1 MLRTAIEKSPEDLQI
16 IMNEVL
22 GLPRRKQEELAGLL
36 REASLSSIISAAKIV
51 ADRLKFLAGLE
62 QILFDTEMKAQLKER
77 SQLHKI
83 VEDNTWLFGEEY
95 NLSVSDR
102 GLATV
107 LQKHR
112 KILGDDVVIDKPVRH
127 VSQKRGIVDLML
139 SRTLRRHRADE
150 LEHLIVELK
159 RPKVKIGHEEI
170 MQVEKYAISVANDE
184 RFRSVTG
191 VKWTFCAISDDV
203 DQYAVYRMDDRGVIS
218 SKDEISVGIK
228 TGTDHRCRLQFFQEK
243 LEHQVDDETALK
255 HLQEKYEKFLSGVVP
270 ENDSEEEI
278 EESPEA
284 LRTDA

>member
-1 MLRTAIEKSPEDLQI
+1 M
-16 IMNEVL
+16 
-22 GLPRRKQEELAGLL
+22 
-36 REASLSSIISAAKIV
+36 
-51 ADRLKFLAGLE
+51 
-62 QILFDTEMKAQLKER
+62 
-77 SQLHKI
+77 
-83 VEDNTWLFGEEY
+83 
-95 NLSVSDR
+95 
-102 GLATV
+102 
-107 LQKHR
+107 
-112 KILGDDVVIDKPVRH
+112 
-127 VSQKRGIVDLML
+127 
-139 SRTLRRHRADE
+139 
-150 LEHLIVELK
+150 ELK

-191 VKWTFCAISDDV
+191 VKWTFWAISDDV

-228 TGTDHRCRLQFFQEK
+228 TWGQIIDENKARLQFFQEK